1 MSQDVPSHQEVPGSQ
16 RLRGVPGVPMGWGGG
31 KAEPVTPASHM
42 GKGRGATGGKWG
54 HLHRLQ
60 RVQLGHG
67 DLGVQ
72 VGPGRD
78 REKAQSENVPGLPP
92 QSDTGPGAGQGHLPW
107 GPHHPF
113 HPSHQ
118 LDPATPGVRESINKA
133 GGA

>member
-92 QSDTGPGAGQGHLPW
+92 QSDTGPG
-107 GPHHPF
+107 
-113 HPSHQ
+113 
-118 LDPATPGVRESINKA
+118 
-133 GGA
+133 GGARSLTMGPTSPVSPFSPAGPGNPWSEREH